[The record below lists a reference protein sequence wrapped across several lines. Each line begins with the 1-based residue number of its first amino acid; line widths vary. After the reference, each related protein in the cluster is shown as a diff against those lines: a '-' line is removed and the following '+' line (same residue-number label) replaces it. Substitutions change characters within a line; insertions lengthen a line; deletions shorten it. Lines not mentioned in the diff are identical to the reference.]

1 MKRIGIVVGLVVIGL
16 ACSKASSAPPEI
28 VQARATVKR
37 LKFAPWD
44 VEMCR
49 EYQLAGHKVCRYDRE
64 SGYDDDGPY
73 DSIGNRL
80 TRDCDGWLDR
90 AHSYCPKCTSPGR
103 CNEPFE

>member
-49 EYQLAGHKVCRYDRE
+49 EYQLAGHKVCRYDLLAHRAQDE
-64 SGYDDDGPY
+64 QRAEAEDE
-73 DSIGNRL
+73 RL
-80 TRDCDGWLDR
+80 K
-90 AHSYCPKCTSPGR
+90 HP
-103 CNEPFE
+103 